1 MLIDEPVRI
10 YVPLLMHLWIMQAC
24 HSTAF
29 CHLGTTRTLHM
40 LERFYWWIDVN
51 VCTRW
56 WLRHCLTCQ
65 ARNKTRPTVRWLII
79 SMPLP
84 DDPGI
89 VITVTTSALFGSRRE
104 ATRTSCSWPTV
115 SVVGPICSP
124 SLPLSSPLRAR
135 PTFEST
141 TTFPYGSAH
150 AAYSRTTASIS
161 APSFH
166 KLSTSDHLAYWDL
179 ATDRQQRAN
188 DIDRRH
194 HALTVPRVNRRN
206 SALADAL
213 RPVPKFVV
221 GGWAWVYNSA
231 STIPVSYTHLTLP
244 TILLV

>member
-124 SLPLSSPLRAR
+124 SLPPSSPLRAGQHSSQPIHSPTGVPTDHTLGQR
-135 PTFEST
+135 PLGMLQAITSCLPAFGGAQT
-141 TTFPYGSAH
+141 C
-150 AAYSRTTASIS
+150 
-161 APSFH
+161 H
-166 KLSTSDHLAYWDL
+166 KLL
-179 ATDRQQRAN
+179 
-188 DIDRRH
+188 
-194 HALTVPRVNRRN
+194 
-206 SALADAL
+206 
-213 RPVPKFVV
+213 
-221 GGWAWVYNSA
+221 
-231 STIPVSYTHLTLP
+231 
-244 TILLV
+244 